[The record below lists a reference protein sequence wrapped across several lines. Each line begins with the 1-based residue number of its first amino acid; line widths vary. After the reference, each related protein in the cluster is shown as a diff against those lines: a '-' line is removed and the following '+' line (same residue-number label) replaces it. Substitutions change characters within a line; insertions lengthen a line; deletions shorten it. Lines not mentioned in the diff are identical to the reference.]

1 MIFISEDT
9 FMTEIYWINLP
20 KLLDNMEEKGWY
32 VTGYSFDYKTNEFV
46 SIISRAPED
55 IKCKDC
61 PLDVT
66 SRMTIYKN
74 GDLESPLVCYTTDR
88 WIHINVPEFYHFFEL
103 EGNSNVPFKLILKRF
118 IHYID
123 NHINPVFQKKQIDK
137 VEKCILN
144 YLSVSD
150 STSPERIYCFSVGH
164 SRCKK
169 DGSPG
174 KRSTFNSE
182 KTKRLR
188 PNLYEK
194 YGKYIELSFSY
205 SEDPNKLKN
214 DWEIIRNFEAN
225 ERKKGNL

>member
-1 MIFISEDT
+1 
-9 FMTEIYWINLP
+9 
-20 KLLDNMEEKGWY
+20 
-32 VTGYSFDYKTNEFV
+32 
-46 SIISRAPED
+46 
-55 IKCKDC
+55 
-61 PLDVT
+61 
-66 SRMTIYKN
+66 MTIYKN
-74 GDLESPLVCYTTDR
+74 EDLDSPFTCYTTDR
-88 WIHINVPEFYHFFEL
+88 WIHINDVPDFYRFFEVK
-103 EGNSNVPFKLILKRF
+103 GNSKIPFKLILKRF

-123 NHINPVFQKKQIDK
+123 KNINPEFQKNQAEKI
-137 VEKCILN
+137 EKCILN

-150 STSPERIYCFSVGH
+150 STSPDRVYCFSVGH

-205 SEDPNKLKN
+205 SEDPNKLKT

-225 ERKKGNL
+225 EKKKGNL